1 MSQCVIMLMT
11 HRDIIGGV
19 MGLDGQRVVV
29 VGGTSGMGL
38 ATARAAAAAGA
49 AVTVASSSERKVAAA
64 VATLPSSCTGRTV
77 DIRDEAA
84 VAAFFGEVG
93 PFDHLVITAGDAFA
107 PRLLADTTSA
117 DLERGL
123 AVRLT
128 GAVSA
133 VRHASPTL
141 APTGSITVTSG
152 QVAVRPLPGAA
163 LATAGAAAVEGL
175 ALGLAV
181 ELAPVRVNVV
191 RPGPVET
198 ELWDAYPPPERAAS
212 LAAVAGRTLT
222 RTVGQPDDVAAAF
235 LYLMQNPFVTGTVLP
250 VDGGIVLT

>member
-1 MSQCVIMLMT
+1 
-11 HRDIIGGV
+11 

-49 AVTVASSSERKVAAA
+49 AVTVASSSGRKVAAA
-64 VATLPSSCTGRTV
+64 LAALPPSCTGRTV
-77 DIRDEAA
+77 DVRDEAA
-84 VAAFFGEVG
+84 VTALFDEVG
-93 PFDHLVITAGDAFA
+93 TFDHLVVTAGDAFA
-107 PRLLADTTSA
+107 PRPLADTTSDDVA
-117 DLERGL
+117 RGL
-123 AVRLT
+123 AVRFT
-128 GAVSA
+128 GTVAL
-133 VRHASPTL
+133 VRAASPRL
-141 APTGSITVTSG
+141 APTGSITFTSG

-175 ALGLAV
+175 ARGLAV

-198 ELWDAYPPPERAAS
+198 GMWDAYPPEARAAA
-212 LAAVAGRTLT
+212 LAAIAGRTLT

-235 LYLMQNPFVTGTVLP
+235 LFLMQNPFVTGTVLP

>member
-1 MSQCVIMLMT
+1 
-11 HRDIIGGV
+11 

-38 ATARAAAAAGA
+38 ATARAAAAVGA
-49 AVTVASSSERKVAAA
+49 DVTVASSSERKVAAA
-64 VATLPSSCTGRTV
+64 LATLPSSCTGRAV
-77 DIRDEAA
+77 DVRDESS
-84 VAAFFGEVG
+84 VAALFDEVG

-107 PRLLADTTSA
+107 PRPLADTTP
-117 DLERGL
+117 DDVGRGL
-123 AVRLT
+123 AVRFT
-128 GAVSA
+128 GAVSV
-133 VRHASPTL
+133 VRLASPRL
-141 APTGSITVTSG
+141 AATGSITFTSG
-152 QVAVRPLPGAA
+152 QVAARPLPGAA

-198 ELWDAYPPPERAAS
+198 EMWDAYPPEQRAAA

-222 RTVGQPDDVAAAF
+222 GTVGQPDDVAAAF

>member
-1 MSQCVIMLMT
+1 
-11 HRDIIGGV
+11 
-19 MGLDGQRVVV
+19 MGLNGQRVVI

-49 AVTVASSSERKVAAA
+49 DVTVASSSEHKVAAA
-64 VATLPSSCTGRTV
+64 LTTLPPSCTGRTV

-84 VAAFFGEVG
+84 MAALFDEVG
-93 PFDHLVITAGDAFA
+93 PFHHLVITAGDTFA
-107 PRLLADTTSA
+107 PRPLTDTTSA
-117 DLERGL
+117 DVGQGLE
-123 AVRLT
+123 VRFIR
-128 GAVSA
+128 AVSA
-133 VRHASPTL
+133 VRLASANL
-141 APTGSITVTSG
+141 APTGSVTFTSG

-191 RPGPVET
+191 RPGPIET
-198 ELWDAYPPPERAAS
+198 EMWDVYPPEERAAH
-212 LAAVAGRTLT
+212 LAATAERTLT
-222 RTVGQPDDVAAAF
+222 RTVGQPADVAAAY